1 MSAIIGIYSNSDV
14 SKKLFYGLNSLQ
26 HRGQEASGICVY
38 NEDGLILDKGNGL
51 VYDNFDEE
59 SFLRLSGN
67 IGIGHVRYA
76 TANKPHVYN
85 AQPLLAFSRGKEF
98 ALAHDGS
105 LVNDEE
111 LRKQLGRE
119 GALFQTEIDTEV
131 ILSLVV
137 KYYDGDIVDAVKKT
151 MDTIKGAY
159 SIVMLFDNKLVAFRD
174 PNGFRPLVIGE
185 SVNGEIIVAS
195 ENAPIEIIGTDK
207 IRDVEPAEI
216 IVVDETGLHSYS
228 HGEVDKKHCIF
239 EYVYFAR
246 NDANLDGV
254 NAYNFRRRCGEVL
267 ANEAPVD
274 ADLVIAVPDSGTPG
288 AMGYAQE
295 YGIPFAEGLVKN
307 RYMGRTFI
315 KTTQEERELSVK
327 LKLNPLETV
336 LKDKKIIVVDDSIVR
351 GTTSRNLIKRMKDSG
366 AKEVHFRIISPPVM
380 YPCYYGIDTPSREKL
395 IAANFSVEE
404 IRERIGADS
413 LAFISMEGMLKASRV
428 DEDIFCKACFDG
440 SYAVWPNE
448 SDEV

>member
-26 HRGQEASGICVY
+26 HRGQEASGICVC

-267 ANEAPVD
+267 AKEAPVD

-295 YGIPFAEGLVKN
+295 SGIFFAEGLVKN

-428 DEDIFCKACFDG
+428 AEDIFCKACFDG

>member
-51 VYDNFDEE
+51 VYDSFDEE

-295 YGIPFAEGLVKN
+295 SGIPFAEGLVKN

-413 LAFISMEGMLKASRV
+413 LAFISMEGMLKSSRV

>member
-295 YGIPFAEGLVKN
+295 SGIPFAEGLVKN